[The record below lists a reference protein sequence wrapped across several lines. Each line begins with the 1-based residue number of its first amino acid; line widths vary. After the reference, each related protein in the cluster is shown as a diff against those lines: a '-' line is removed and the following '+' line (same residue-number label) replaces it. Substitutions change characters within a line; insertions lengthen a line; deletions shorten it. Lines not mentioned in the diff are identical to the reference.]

1 MMTIKVKELV
11 DLEEENKELDV
22 LQLTNVK
29 HLTKDEIDL
38 MKREKSLE
46 RREMIANVL
55 LGISIGALV
64 MTVVI
69 LYRTWKMFG

>member
-29 HLTKDEIDL
+29 RLTKDEIDL

-64 MTVVI
+64 MTIVI